1 MGRVGMK
8 GGGELSEGEKVKEK
22 VKVKVKV
29 QGKKKEKNVVVK
41 VKEGEEYALNW
52 VSIGSIVY

>member
-8 GGGELSEGEKVKEK
+8 GGGELSEGEKVKE
-22 VKVKVKV
+22 KVKVKV

-52 VSIGSIVY
+52 VSTGRILY